1 MSFGQTVSNYV
12 PSNSDSR
19 VKSNSGLVT
28 VINQSFTYDLGAAL
42 GSDGKPLINP
52 RPSFSF
58 FSANPDYA
66 GTSPSFEMNRDGS
79 VSLYQNVW
87 GARPNAKTS
96 AATFA
101 SGLCSKLITFEQNVR
116 VTIGNTRPGNYINN
130 ASESANY
137 KLSVDGKIVCKN
149 WVVTQTAWAD
159 SIFTE
164 KHQLPTLDSV
174 ETYINTH
181 HHLPGV
187 KSETQVKEMGIDG
200 ADMLKDQMAKIEEL
214 YLYTIQLK
222 KDLDTEKK
230 KNEALAAKIEQYL
243 QKK

>member
-1 MSFGQTVSNYV
+1 M
-12 PSNSDSR
+12 
-19 VKSNSGLVT
+19 
-28 VINQSFTYDLGAAL
+28 A
-42 GSDGKPLINP
+42 
-52 RPSFSF
+52 
-58 FSANPDYA
+58 
-66 GTSPSFEMNRDGS
+66 
-79 VSLYQNVW
+79 
-87 GARPNAKTS
+87 
-96 AATFA
+96 
-101 SGLCSKLITFEQNVR
+101 SKLITFEQNGR